1 MILQRLLDTTTF
13 EPWIFELW
21 TSIFIEIS
29 PFRYATVEMTTNFVQ
44 NLKFRIINLY
54 FINTMFFFLK
64 EIASILYQKLANQHI
79 ITFSNR
85 KVWSFSCFL
94 SPGSRFSFQHSAL
107 QMRKFVND
115 YCKGF
120 SIPQLLNLEFL
131 NFERLSWL
139 RFLHFATLH
148 LPASEAGSK
157 WQRSSFKA

>member
-1 MILQRLLDTTTF
+1 MILQKLLDTTTF

-107 QMRKFVND
+107 QIQHK
-115 YCKGF
+115 KGSVYILIF
-120 SIPQLLNLEFL
+120 SSLN
-131 NFERLSWL
+131 W
-139 RFLHFATLH
+139 
-148 LPASEAGSK
+148 K
-157 WQRSSFKA
+157 